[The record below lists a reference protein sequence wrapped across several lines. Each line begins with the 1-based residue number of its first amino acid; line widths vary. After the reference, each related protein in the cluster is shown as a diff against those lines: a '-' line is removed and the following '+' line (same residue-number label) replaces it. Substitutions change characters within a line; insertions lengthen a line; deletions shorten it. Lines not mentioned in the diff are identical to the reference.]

1 MFFTNIDK
9 IAPFDLLHENIAPLI
24 RRISGTSN
32 TRQHR
37 QFKSTPKKFGL
48 DTKFSLKDELLLTLM
63 KLRLG
68 LLTADLAHRFGIFYS
83 WIRGMSEYLKSFTY
97 MPDTE
102 AVLAT
107 SRKRYKSFNNL
118 IGIIGCSEI
127 FIETSKNLEL
137 QIPTWSYYKHHNT
150 LKILA
155 CAAPTSAITFHWED
169 K

>member
-1 MFFTNIDK
+1 MFYTNIDK
-9 IAPFDLLHENIAPLI
+9 IAPFGLLHENIAPLI

-37 QFKSTPKKFGL
+37 QFKSTPKKFGP

-68 LLTADLAHRFGIFYS
+68 ILTADLADRFRIFYS

-107 SRKRYKSFNNL
+107 SPKRYKSFSNL
-118 IGIIGCSEI
+118 ISIIGCSEI
-127 FIETSKNLEL
+127 FIETPRKFGATNSYLVLL
-137 QIPTWSYYKHHNT
+137 Q
-150 LKILA
+150 
-155 CAAPTSAITFHWED
+155 TSQYTENFSLCCTNFCNHISLGG
-169 K
+169 